1 MAHSF
6 EEATDKEARE
16 RTANLEDMA
25 GIVDDGLLVL
35 KRMVSKQ
42 LWHNKIS
49 KQSASLPSLITV
61 DPIYMHGI
69 IFAMADVSDDVEE
82 EEKQATAQPPAAVLS
97 QPLRT
102 VTKMVAQ
109 KRATGG
115 NG

>member
-82 EEKQATAQPPAAVLS
+82 EEKQAAAVLS